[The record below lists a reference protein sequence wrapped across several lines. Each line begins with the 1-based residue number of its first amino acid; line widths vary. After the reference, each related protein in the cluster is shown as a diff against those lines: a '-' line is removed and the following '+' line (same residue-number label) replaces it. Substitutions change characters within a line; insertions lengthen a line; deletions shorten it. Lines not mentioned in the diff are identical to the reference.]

1 MIYTLDSTTRKRIFK
16 NMDFLSGEQQHI
28 LSEVKS
34 GKNVVVDAC
43 AGSGKTTLILYTAKD
58 LSQKKFL
65 QMTYNSMLR
74 HEVSERV
81 KKNGVKNMVV
91 HTFHSLAVKYYYSTA
106 YTDRGIRYI
115 MLHDLPP
122 KTPIDPFDILVI
134 DEAQDMTFLY
144 FLFVSKMVQ
153 DMGSPIQLL
162 ILGDYMQGLYEFKGA
177 DTRFL
182 TLADKIWQGHP
193 SLITNVFVSCTMK
206 MSYRI
211 TNPMCQ
217 FINVALLNENRME
230 ACKDGTQVIYASH
243 NSRNLERLVL
253 GEIYKI
259 LENGGQPHE
268 IFILGASVKGLN
280 SKIRSLENALVE
292 RGIPCHVPVI
302 ESDTVDERVIHKKVV
317 FSTFHTVKGRERN
330 YVFVVGFD
338 NSYFTYNARNAPR
351 DICPNTLYVAATRAK
366 KTLYLLEQNEYRS
379 DRPLEFLHMTHNN
392 MISSDFIQFRGMPRS
407 NFFLDEETVQR
418 EFEIIHNH
426 MITPTELIKFVS
438 ESVIEEISELMDRIF
453 VVETDPAS
461 LVEFQIP
468 NMIETRDGFFE
479 EVSDLNGIAIPC
491 MYYDYLEQ
499 AFSEESESMS
509 KNVLYSIIHENIAS
523 MKPGKHGYLKEIVN
537 TLPPDL
543 ETIQDYLYVANISLA
558 VQERLYSR
566 LKQIDRAEYT
576 WITQDMYELCRRR
589 LRTTV
594 GADCQKN
601 RPLIEK
607 TLIHQ
612 SNHEQHVHI
621 DAFLKQ
627 YFEPHNTFRFTA
639 RMDLIGD
646 EFLWEL
652 KCTHKISMDHLLQ
665 VVIYAWL
672 WQMLPEN
679 IESPLRKF
687 KIMNIRTGEIQRLEA
702 TRDEI
707 NTIMIALLKSKFLE
721 LDKKTEAE
729 FIADCIRR

>member
-1 MIYTLDSTTRKRIFK
+1 
-16 NMDFLSGEQQHI
+16 MDFLSTEQKHI

-43 AGSGKTTLILYTAKD
+43 AGSGKTTLILYTAKE
-58 LSQKKFL
+58 LNRRKFL

-74 HEVSERV
+74 HEVSDRV
-81 KKNGVKNMVV
+81 KKTGVKNMTV

-122 KTPIDPFDILVI
+122 KLPIDPFQVLVI

-144 FLFVSKMVQ
+144 FLFVSKVIR

-182 TLADKIWQGHP
+182 TLADKIWRGNP
-193 SLITNVFVSCTMK
+193 ALKSKVFSSCTMK

-211 TNPMCQ
+211 TNTMCQ
-217 FINVALLNENRME
+217 FINRALLNEERME
-230 ACKDGTQVIYASH
+230 ACRDGPPVVYASH
-243 NSRNLERLVL
+243 NSKNLERMVL
-253 GEIYKI
+253 GEIYKL

-292 RGIPCHVPVI
+292 RGIPCHVPVM
-302 ESDTVDERVIHKKVV
+302 ESDTIDERVIHKKVV

-338 NSYFTYNARNAPR
+338 NSYFMYNARNAPR
-351 DICPNTLYVAATRAK
+351 DICPNTLYVASSRAK
-366 KTLYLLEQNEYRS
+366 KALYVLEQNEYRS
-379 DRPLEFLHMTHNN
+379 DRPLEFLRMSHHDM
-392 MISSDFIQFRGMPRS
+392 MASDFVQFRGIPRS
-407 NFFLDEETVQR
+407 NFFIDEDAQQR
-418 EFEIIHNH
+418 EFELVHNH
-426 MITPTELIKFVS
+426 MITPTELIKFIS

-453 VVETDPAS
+453 VTETDPES
-461 LVEFQIP
+461 LLEFPIP
-468 NMIETRDGFFE
+468 NMIETRGGFFE

-499 AFSEESESMS
+499 AFSEDGEPSS

-523 MKPGKHGYLKEIVN
+523 MKPDKHTYLKEIVN
-537 TLPPDL
+537 TLPPAL

-566 LKQIDRAEYT
+566 LKQIDREEYT
-576 WITQDMYELCRRR
+576 WITQDMYDLCRTR

-594 GADCQKN
+594 GADCQKAK
-601 RPLIEK
+601 PLIEK

-621 DAFLKQ
+621 DTFLKQ

-639 RMDLIGD
+639 RMDVIGD

-652 KCTHKISMDHLLQ
+652 KCTHKISIDHLLQ

-679 IESPLRKF
+679 IDAPLKRF
-687 KIMNIRTGEIQRLEA
+687 KIMNIRTGEIQRLVA
-702 TRDEI
+702 TREEI
-707 NTIMIALLKSKFLE
+707 NTIMVALLKSKFLE
-721 LDKKTEAE
+721 LDKKTDVE
-729 FIADCIRR
+729 FIQDCIAGNQAG

>member
-1 MIYTLDSTTRKRIFK
+1 M
-16 NMDFLSGEQQHI
+16 NFLSEEQRHI

-58 LSQKKFL
+58 LVHKKFL

-81 KKNGVKNMVV
+81 KKCGVKNMSV

-115 MLHDLPP
+115 MYQDLPP
-122 KTPIDPFDILVI
+122 KRPISPFDILVI

-144 FLFVSKMVQ
+144 FQFVSKMVR

-182 TLADKIWQGHP
+182 TLADKIWQNHP
-193 SLITNVFVSCTMK
+193 SLLTNVFVSCTMK

-211 TNPMCQ
+211 TTPMCN
-217 FINVALLNENRME
+217 FINVSLLNENRME
-230 ACKDGTQVIYASH
+230 ACKDGQPVVYASYS
-243 NSRNLERLVL
+243 SRNLERLVL

-292 RGIPCHVPVI
+292 RGIPCHVPVL
-302 ESDTVDERVIHKKVV
+302 ESDTVDERVIQKKVV

-338 NSYFTYNARNAPR
+338 NSYFQYNARNAPR
-351 DICPNTLYVAATRAK
+351 NICPNTLYVAATRAK
-366 KTLYLLEQNEYRS
+366 KTLYLLEQNDYRT
-379 DRPLEFLHMTHNN
+379 DRPLPFLHMSHKD
-392 MISSDFIQFRGMPRS
+392 MISSDFVQFRGIPRN
-407 NFFLDEETVQR
+407 NFFEEETAVR
-418 EFEIIHNH
+418 ETELVHH
-426 MITPTELIKFVS
+426 HKITPTELIKFVS
-438 ESVIEEISELMDRIF
+438 ESVIEEISELVDRIF
-453 VVETDPAS
+453 VTETAPETWVEIP
-461 LVEFQIP
+461 IP
-468 NMIETRDGFFE
+468 NVIETQEGFFE

-491 MYYDYLEQ
+491 MYYDFLEQ
-499 AFSEESESMS
+499 AFFAETESP
-509 KNVLYSIIHENIAS
+509 NVLYSIIQENISS
-523 MKPGKHGYLKEIVN
+523 MKPEKHSFLKEIVK
-537 TLPPDL
+537 TMPPVL

-558 VQERLYSR
+558 VQEHLYSR
-566 LKQIDRAEYT
+566 LKQIQKEEYT
-576 WITQDMYELCRRR
+576 WITPHMYELCKIR
-589 LRTTV
+589 LRDTV
-594 GADCQKN
+594 GTDCQLR
-601 RPLIEK
+601 RPWIEK

-612 SNHEQHVHI
+612 SNAEQHVHI
-621 DAFLKQ
+621 DNSLKEI
-627 YFEPHNTFRFTA
+627 FEPHNLFRFTA

-679 IESPLRKF
+679 IDSPLRKF

-702 TRDEI
+702 TREEI
-707 NTIMIALLKSKFLE
+707 HTIMIALLKSKFLE
-721 LDKKTEAE
+721 LDKKTESE